1 MIRAGPLDGWYPH
14 APPRVAH
21 DISAPGKHLSMQLG
35 LGMALGA
42 YYSSPRP
49 WGGAFWFVT
58 RSMDGVSTCH
68 HSMAPVKTTGGAA
81 VNAAPS
87 SGDLTTLSSL
97 THDTLTLTLTMRH
110 GKSTKSQHS
119 FLKNPSKGLLSMAR
133 PMWRMGCACVPP
145 QRMCIV
151 Q

>member
-1 MIRAGPLDGWYPH
+1 
-14 APPRVAH
+14 
-21 DISAPGKHLSMQLG
+21 
-35 LGMALGA
+35 
-42 YYSSPRP
+42 
-49 WGGAFWFVT
+49 
-58 RSMDGVSTCH
+58 MDGVSTCH
-68 HSMAPVKTTGGAA
+68 HLMAPVETTGGAA
-81 VNAAPS
+81 FNAAARFD
-87 SGDLTTLSSL
+87 DLTTLSSL